1 MASNYWE
8 STQRRFW
15 TFTKQQLALERKK
28 MEEAERNLVSLYPL
42 PDRRHLSIYFYHQLS
57 KMARPLGIRQQALA
71 SAQVYVRRFYAK
83 VEIRR
88 TNPAL
93 VLATALYLACKMEEC
108 PQHIR
113 MVLAEARHCWG
124 ELDPRFVS
132 LDGTDEYRHVLQ
144 RHIENRR
151 MRVQSD
157 LGDELAADSAPPL
170 P

>member
-1 MASNYWE
+1 MSSTFIRASG
-8 STQRRFW
+8 TDQ
-15 TFTKQQLALERKK
+15 
-28 MEEAERNLVSLYPL
+28 AE
-42 PDRRHLSIYFYHQLS
+42 LS
-57 KMARPLGIRQQALA
+57 KMARPLAIRQQALA

-124 ELDPRFVS
+124 MFPVHL
-132 LDGTDEYRHVLQ
+132 
-144 RHIENRR
+144 II
-151 MRVQSD
+151 
-157 LGDELAADSAPPL
+157 AD
-170 P
+170 